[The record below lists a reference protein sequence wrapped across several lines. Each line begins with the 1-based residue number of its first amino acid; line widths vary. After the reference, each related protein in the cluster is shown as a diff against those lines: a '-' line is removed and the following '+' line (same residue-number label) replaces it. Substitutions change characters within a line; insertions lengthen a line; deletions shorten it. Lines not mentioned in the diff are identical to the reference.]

1 MAWNITTARTYLGI
15 ADTSKDALITQI
27 MSTVIDTVERYLGR
41 KLFRIVDYVENFY
54 YTRSYQVSLHRYPV
68 ESITTIAPEASSYFL
83 NPEAGILVANELIR
97 QPTVTITYTGGY
109 DETLLLPAPAV
120 PLPINL
126 ERVLWEILLSF
137 WSVTNTTTGAP
148 ILGASATLSAT
159 TGPITRV
166 TIPDFMSISYADTTG
181 SSSASAVST
190 ETLETWGPLATWAPT
205 LELYRSEVGA
215 GVGFA

>member
-1 MAWNITTARTYLGI
+1 MAWDLTTARTYLGI
-15 ADTSKDALITQI
+15 ADTSKDALITQV
-27 MSTVIDTVERYLGR
+27 MLNVIDTVERYLGR
-41 KLFRIVDYVENFY
+41 KLFRVVDYVENFY

-68 ESITTIAPEASSYFL
+68 ESILSISPAASSYFL
-83 NPEAGILVANELIR
+83 NAEAGILVANEIIR
-97 QPTVTITYTGGY
+97 QPTVTVTYTGGF
-109 DETLLLPAPAV
+109 DETQALPAPAV
-120 PLPINL
+120 PLPVNL

-137 WSVTNTTTGAP
+137 WSVTDQTTGAP
-148 ILGASATLSAT
+148 VLGASAQLTAT

-181 SSSASAVST
+181 SSAATAVTT
-190 ETLETWGPLATWAPT
+190 ETRETWGPLATWAPT